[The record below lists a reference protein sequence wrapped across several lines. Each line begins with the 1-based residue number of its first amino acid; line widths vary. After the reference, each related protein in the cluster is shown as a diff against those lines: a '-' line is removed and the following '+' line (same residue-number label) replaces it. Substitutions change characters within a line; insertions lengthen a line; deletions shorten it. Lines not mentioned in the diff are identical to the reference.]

1 MRLNQDLVNLLRAL
15 EGRVGDAD
23 KKTINEV
30 LQNVEDDL
38 VSLDS
43 VQLSKTLGKR
53 PREQSSGEKE
63 PETTN
68 HGEAFVTASVG
79 SNEDLDFLDEDLMRN
94 REARETGYIGQNS
107 EVQWL
112 RSVQRQAERGSINS
126 EGQRHGPPG
135 SSSKAVNERVDALH
149 ERRKNTKQGSMQHT
163 TDATFYLDSDD
174 IEIDIAVDPYEMPE
188 PGVAE
193 NLFNCY
199 LETVHNTFPLM
210 PVNFE
215 GQFRRYIQS
224 AKQKRQYEIPP
235 KWRITMNLL
244 FAIGAKY
251 SQLTG
256 APWRGDERDHLIYMT
271 RAVHLLRL
279 GDPIVFI
286 AAPTMD
292 RVQATGALAF
302 YFLAI
307 GHVSRAWIMI
317 GVSIRLALA
326 LGLHLRNENTAL
338 DDSKKEPLVRTWWCL
353 HAIECL
359 VSSITGR
366 PPVIGHED
374 CTVSLPRSNLGPPNQ
389 DNSSSRQPSRVRTSY
404 ESPQSSA
411 RSITPQSD
419 RGTDDSSY
427 LVAYINLNLI
437 SQKVLLSLYS
447 PRTAAR
453 SWEVCPKPYCL
464 TAPPHMTLSLG
475 FANDYD
481 LQHVQTRITELL
493 NELDDWANIAL
504 PSDDLY
510 ASSWA
515 QQPDVD
521 RERYLLRIYY
531 WSTRVLITRPCLCR
545 MERRIESES
554 SRSATFNTKTAELCV
569 QAAEQIT
576 SLFPDQPDT
585 TFIYS
590 RGPWWDIVHIIM
602 QSMAVLLL
610 EMSYEG
616 QDLKDGRENIMKYIK
631 KLMSWLRALRVNDP
645 VASRAHSVVYKI
657 LNTCAPI
664 LREQVKELMDD
675 DDDGRQPS
683 QSWTWERSQNFTIPP
698 QQESWDTSNEPVYP
712 AVSSQTFPPFLS
724 EQFPD
729 PIYPYPIEYDQFM
742 AFPFGNPFTTTFD
755 QGTPILDMQNLWW
768 QSASSANLS
777 LDPSELVMP
786 YQQQAQQ
793 PPQQMHHQIHQDMQQ
808 NDWMQQPDEDDDLD
822 HAPQP

>member
-23 KKTINEV
+23 KKTINQV

-53 PREQSSGEKE
+53 PREPSSGEKD

-112 RSVQRQAERGSINS
+112 RSVQRQAERGSTNP

-135 SSSKAVNERVDALH
+135 SSSKAVNERVEALH
-149 ERRKNTKQGSMQHT
+149 ERRQNTSQGSMQHT

-199 LETVHNTFPLM
+199 LETVHSTFPLM

-251 SQLTG
+251 SQLIG

-338 DDSKKEPLVRTWWCL
+338 EDSKKEPLVRTWWCL

-374 CTVSLPRSNLGPPNQ
+374 CTVSLPKSNSGPLNP
-389 DNSSSRQPSRVRTSY
+389 DNSSSRQSSRVRTSY

-411 RSITPQSD
+411 RSSASQSD

-453 SWEVCPKPYCL
+453 SWE
-464 TAPPHMTLSLG
+464 HI
-475 FANDYD
+475 
-481 LQHVQTRITELL
+481 QTRITELL
-493 NELDDWANIAL
+493 NELDDWAKIAS
-504 PSDDLY
+504 PSEDLH

-515 QQPDVD
+515 PQPDVD
-521 RERYLLRIYY
+521 RERYLFRIYY
-531 WSTRVLITRPCLCR
+531 WSTRILITRPCLCR
-545 MERRIESES
+545 IERRIESES
-554 SRSATFNTKTAELCV
+554 SRSAIFNAKTAELCV

-576 SLFPDQPDT
+576 SLFPDQPDK

-590 RGPWWDIVHIIM
+590 HGPWWDVVHIIM

-616 QDLKDGRENIMKYIK
+616 QNLKDDKENIMKCIK

-645 VASRAHSVVYKI
+645 VASRAHGVVYKI
-657 LNTCAPI
+657 LNTCAPS
-664 LREQVKELMDD
+664 LREQVKELMN
-675 DDDGRQPS
+675 DDGDQPS
-683 QSWTWERSQNFTIPP
+683 QSRTWERSQDFNIP
-698 QQESWDTSNEPVYP
+698 QQESWDTSSEPIYP

-729 PIYPYPIEYDQFM
+729 PIYPYPIEYDQSM
-742 AFPFGNPFTTTFD
+742 AFSFGNPFTTTFD
-755 QGTPILDMQNLWW
+755 QGPPILDMQNLWW
-768 QSASSANLS
+768 QSASSANMS

-786 YQQQAQQ
+786 YQQQPQPQQPQPQQQMHDQIHQGIQQTDWMHQPDGDDDLDQ
-793 PPQQMHHQIHQDMQQ
+793 PPQQ
-808 NDWMQQPDEDDDLD
+808 
-822 HAPQP
+822 